1 MPSVPTPN
9 VPTRIDHTVVP
20 PDTAARIVRELDR
33 IEAAHEVA
41 ILFAIESG
49 SRAWGFHSPDSDF
62 DVRFV
67 YAHRLDWYLSVR
79 PGRDV
84 IEEPISEGLD
94 ISGWDVRKAL
104 ALACKFNPVLP
115 EWLRSPVVYRWNA
128 ELARP
133 LQRFVGL
140 RPGPAAARRHYLGLA
155 RRQFL
160 GDIEGRDAV
169 RLKKYFY
176 SIRPA
181 VALRWLRLR
190 PYDPLPM
197 DLPTLRTGVALEPS
211 ISRAID
217 DLLVLKARAHELG
230 NGPRVPVL
238 DGFIREEIAETDHW
252 LATQPSADNPDLV
265 AADETLRAVV
275 HAADVLVRRATPAAH
290 LRRGSAAADP

>member
-1 MPSVPTPN
+1 MPANPTPHI
-9 VPTRIDHTVVP
+9 VDPAVVP
-20 PDTAARIVRELDR
+20 PDTTARIVHELDR
-33 IEAAHEVA
+33 VEATHGVA
-41 ILFAIESG
+41 ILFAVESG

-84 IEEPISEGLD
+84 IEEPITEGLD

-128 ELARP
+128 DLAGP
-133 LQRFVGL
+133 LERFVGL
-140 RPGPAAARRHYLGLA
+140 RPGPVAARRHYLGLA
-155 RRQFL
+155 KRQFL
-160 GDIEGRDAV
+160 GDIDGRDAV

-190 PYDPLPM
+190 PDDPLPM
-197 DLPTLRTGVALEPS
+197 DLPRLRAGSALGPPV
-211 ISRAID
+211 SRAID
-217 DLLVLKARAHELG
+217 DLLALKARTHELG
-230 NGPRVPVL
+230 TGPRVPVL
-238 DGFIREEIAETDHW
+238 DDYIRGEIDEAERA
-252 LATQPSADNPDLV
+252 LSAQPAADRPDL
-265 AADETLRAVV
+265 
-275 HAADVLVRRATPAAH
+275 
-290 LRRGSAAADP
+290 AAADRTLRTIIRSADALIRRQGSGIRGNP